1 VDRNSLLAIALSA
14 ILFFGWQAY
23 LDHKYPNRGKPP
35 PPAEVTQTAQE
46 PPGSVDLAPITPQAQ
61 VATATSKAPM
71 APEQLVTI
79 ERPLYTASF
88 SSRGAVLERWALHEY
103 DDASRPGRPD
113 VEITTTT
120 TSHGALA
127 TPWSELGHGD
137 LSALDYAVEPGPPD
151 HATLAF
157 TAAVG
162 AVSVRKVYRF
172 DPDGYGGRLAIEVVN
187 GGSTPIAPTFELH
200 WPAEIRPGADF
211 VDFGLA
217 AYADDK
223 LHEFHVTPRPG
234 FLGFGGKG
242 DREAQQIAPKPGAT
256 PGEFELDWAAAQ
268 TRYFVAAL
276 IPDNPADARASL
288 TPVVPER
295 EARLAV
301 SFAPV
306 ELPPGARLMREYRFY
321 FGPKEP
327 DRLDAAG
334 AHLDQAIHR
343 GWAPSL
349 TRFFTSLLT
358 ATHRIVPNYGLAIL
372 LLTVVIRLAIAP
384 LMATQMRSMKR
395 MADLAPK
402 ISAVR
407 EKHAGDQQK
416 QSEAMMRVYKDA
428 GMNPLSSF
436 TGCLPMLLQMPIVVG
451 FYFALQ
457 GSIQLRQQPFFA
469 WITDLSQPEA
479 LFVIP
484 GIDLPVRVLPLL
496 MGASMVFQQKMTPST
511 MDPAQARMMLIV
523 MPVMFTV
530 MFYQFASGLVL
541 YWLMSTLLGIAQ
553 QMFMNRN
560 RAPATAS

>member
-1 VDRNSLLAIALSA
+1 MRRRARRRRWRSGWIA
-14 ILFFGWQAY
+14 
-23 LDHKYPNRGKPP
+23 
-35 PPAEVTQTAQE
+35 
-46 PPGSVDLAPITPQAQ
+46 
-61 VATATSKAPM
+61 
-71 APEQLVTI
+71 I
-79 ERPLYTASF
+79 ERPLYSAVF
-88 SSRGAVLERWALHEY
+88 STRGATLQHWQLKSY
-103 DDASRPGRPD
+103 DDASQPGRPP

-120 TSHGALA
+120 AARGALA
-127 TPWSELGHGD
+127 MPLLELGHGD
-137 LSALDYAVEPGPPD
+137 LSELDYAVATSAPD
-151 HATLAF
+151 GSALAF
-157 TAAVG
+157 EAALG
-162 AVSVRKVYRF
+162 AVTVRKTYTF
-172 DPDGYGGRLAIEVVN
+172 DADGYGARLAIAIVN
-187 GGSTPIAPTFELH
+187 GGATPLRPTFEVD

-211 VDFGLA
+211 VEFGLA
-217 AYADDK
+217 AYASDK
-223 LHEFHVTPRPG
+223 LREFHVTPRPG

-242 DREAQQIAPKPGAT
+242 DHEPALIAPEAGKP
-256 PGEFELDWAAAQ
+256 PGEFELDWAAAH
-268 TRYFVAAL
+268 TRYFIAAL
-276 IPDNPADARASL
+276 LPDNPGDARASF
-288 TPVVPER
+288 TPVLLER

-306 ELPPGARLMREYRFY
+306 DLPAGAELTREYRLY
-321 FGPKEP
+321 VGPKEAE
-327 DRLDAAG
+327 RLDAAG

-343 GWAPSL
+343 GWAPTL
-349 TRFFTSLLT
+349 TRFFASLLS

-372 LLTVVIRLAIAP
+372 LLTFVVRLAIAP

-395 MADLAPK
+395 MAELAPK
-402 ISAVR
+402 ITAVR

-416 QSEAMMRVYKDA
+416 QSEAMMQVYKDA

-457 GSIQLRQQPFFA
+457 GSIQLRQQPFVA

-484 GIDLPVRVLPLL
+484 GLDLPVRVLPLL
-496 MGASMVFQQKMTPST
+496 MGASMVLQQRMTPST

-553 QMFMNRN
+553 QMLMNRP
-560 RAPATAS
+560 RPAAS